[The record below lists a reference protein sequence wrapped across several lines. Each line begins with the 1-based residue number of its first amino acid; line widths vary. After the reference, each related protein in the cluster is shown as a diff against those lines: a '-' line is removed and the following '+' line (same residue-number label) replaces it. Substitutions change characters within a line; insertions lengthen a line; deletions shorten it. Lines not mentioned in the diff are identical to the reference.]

1 MPISAPTRTWLGL
14 IFLLTVLA
22 QNNVLAQSINTSD
35 MPFELRR
42 AVENFPVTLYTGLNC
57 SPCDAGKALLSSRG
71 VPFIEKTIDTQA
83 DINALKARNLGD
95 QLPVLSVGSRTIKGF
110 EAEQWETTLNF
121 ASYPKTTQ
129 LPRGYKNPSATP
141 LVPGSAAQTSADP
154 DPAQATPANPTPAR
168 TVPTTTPSNNAN
180 NPAGIRF

>member
-1 MPISAPTRTWLGL
+1 MPNSAATRTWLGL
-14 IFLLTVLA
+14 IFLLTVLV
-22 QNNVLAQSINTSD
+22 QNNVLAQSINTSG

-57 SPCDAGKALLSSRG
+57 TPCDAGKALLSSRG

-83 DINALKARNLGD
+83 DINALKTRNLGD
-95 QLPVLSVGSRTIKGF
+95 QLPVLNVGSRTIKGF
-110 EAEQWETTLNF
+110 EAEEWEAALNF

-141 LVPGSAAQTSADP
+141 LVPPAAPQTSPTSDP
-154 DPAQATPANPTPAR
+154 GQAAPANPTPAP
-168 TVPTTTPSNNAN
+168 TAPTTTPANNAN